1 MANNMRYWEHIG
13 NLGNLMGTQHEEQKS
28 STPTLPK
35 EKNLALRASSLTFL
49 VARIVFAYLCFCHF
63 WSRLMVGVELW
74 SIFLVP

>member
-1 MANNMRYWEHIG
+1 
-13 NLGNLMGTQHEEQKS
+13 
-28 STPTLPK
+28 
-35 EKNLALRASSLTFL
+35 L